1 MSEMLEYAGKRVVVT
16 GAASGMGQATTALL
30 GELGAK
36 VIAIDIKP
44 PTENVEAFLET
55 DLREEAAIDATLE
68 RITGPIDSVF
78 YCAGL
83 PQKFFPPL
91 DLMLVNVVG
100 ARHLIRGLLPKM
112 PSGGAIVC
120 VSSVA
125 GLGWAADLPKWVEL
139 IQTPDFA
146 SAKAWC
152 EDPAHEKL
160 IDDGYS
166 ASKAAMIVYVMQTAR
181 ELVSSGQRI
190 NAISPGTTKTPL
202 LPKFVE
208 IAGQEAVDAVK
219 AVAGRAA
226 EPSEMAGPMVYLNS
240 PLASYVNGSNLR
252 VDGGFSA
259 NMTLSAVTG

>member
-36 VIAIDIKP
+36 VIAIDINP

-112 PSGGAIVC
+112 PSG
-120 VSSVA
+120 
-125 GLGWAADLPKWVEL
+125 
-139 IQTPDFA
+139 
-146 SAKAWC
+146 AK
-152 EDPAHEKL
+152 
-160 IDDGYS
+160 Y
-166 ASKAAMIVYVMQTAR
+166 MR
-181 ELVSSGQRI
+181 
-190 NAISPGTTKTPL
+190 
-202 LPKFVE
+202 
-208 IAGQEAVDAVK
+208 
-219 AVAGRAA
+219 
-226 EPSEMAGPMVYLNS
+226 
-240 PLASYVNGSNLR
+240 
-252 VDGGFSA
+252 
-259 NMTLSAVTG
+259 